1 MAALKRR
8 SPSSTA
14 AYSGSKTKTGNSEAL
29 RFEKSFFRSNPEFSG
44 SVIARVIAP
53 GQILVTALKD
63 KDCPNEDDPIID
75 AFLAFIANDIKRGN
89 RVSAMPESL
98 FQEME
103 ALVGDVEVDL
113 DEDLGEESFL

>member
-8 SPSSTA
+8 SPLSAA
-14 AYSGSKTKTGNSEAL
+14 AYSGSKTKAGNSEAL

-53 GQILVTALKD
+53 GQILVTALTD
-63 KDCPNEDDPIID
+63 EECPDEDDPIID

-98 FQEME
+98 FQEIE

>member
-1 MAALKRR
+1 MTALKRH
-8 SPSSTA
+8 SPLSAA
-14 AYSGSKTKTGNSEAL
+14 AYSGSKTKAGNSEAL

-53 GQILVTALKD
+53 GQILVTALVD
-63 KDCPNEDDPIID
+63 EECPDEDDPIID
-75 AFLAFIANDIKRGN
+75 AFLAFVANDIKRGN

-103 ALVGDVEVDL
+103 ELVGDIEVDF

>member
-1 MAALKRR
+1 MAASDRRR
-8 SPSSTA
+8 SSSTT
-14 AYSGSKTKTGNSEAL
+14 AYSGSRTKAGNSEAL

-53 GQILVTALKD
+53 GQILVTALND
-63 KDCPNEDDPIID
+63 GNCLDEDDPIID
-75 AFLAFIANDIKRGN
+75 AFLGFIANDIKKGN
-89 RVSAMPESL
+89 RVSEMSESL

-103 ALVGDVEVDL
+103 ALVGDIEVDF